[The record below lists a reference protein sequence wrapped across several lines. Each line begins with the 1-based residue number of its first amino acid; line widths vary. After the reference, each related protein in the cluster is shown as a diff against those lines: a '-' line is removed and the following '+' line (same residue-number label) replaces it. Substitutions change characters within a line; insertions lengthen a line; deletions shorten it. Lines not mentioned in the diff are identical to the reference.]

1 MPYVELF
8 EIRAQDVRLPAR
20 AVEAL
25 AAHRPVA
32 VTRYG
37 RRLHVVLTQEQFSL
51 VEPLLELLQ
60 EGAAVSPELLRSSED
75 IELEQALGDDREPTE
90 AENAQIAS
98 LLAET
103 GSNDA

>member
-1 MPYVELF
+1 MPGVELLEVPSR
-8 EIRAQDVRLPAR
+8 EIRLPAR

-37 RRLHVVLTQEQFSL
+37 RRLHVLLTEEQFSL
-51 VEPLLELLQ
+51 LEPLLELLQ
-60 EGAAVSPELLRSSED
+60 EGATVSPELLRSAED
-75 IELEQALGDDREPTE
+75 IELERALGADREATE

-98 LLAET
+98 LLAES
-103 GSNDA
+103 GSS